1 MLWRFRSRRKSS
13 GYQAATLFTAEWP
26 LSGASPNA
34 YYETMSGQSVAHLM
48 MTFRRLFYSNTC
60 RKVYSGS
67 SAEAA
72 SGILNEKWPVL
83 SADRP
88 QLNSHSAVFRIN

>member
-67 SAEAA
+67 SAKTVMEHA
-72 SGILNEKWPVL
+72 SNGRLL
-83 SADRP
+83 
-88 QLNSHSAVFRIN
+88 